1 MSDSGRAP
9 HRFTSLLHAWNLGDE
24 QALDE
29 LIPLVYA
36 ELRRM
41 ARRQMADER
50 ASHTLQTTA
59 LIHELYV
66 RLVDVPGASIRDRPH
81 FFATCARLMRHV
93 LVDFARSRRY
103 QKRGGGAVHVA
114 LDEALP
120 AAMADPDLVALDAAL
135 EKLARVDARKGR
147 VVELRF
153 FGGLTI
159 EETSDALGISAET
172 VMRDWRFAKTWL
184 LRELDVGTP
193 HAG

>member
-9 HRFTSLLHAWNLGDE
+9 HRFTSLLHAWKLGDE

-135 EKLARVDARKGR
+135 EKLARVDARKCRG
-147 VVELRF
+147 VELRF
-153 FGGLTI
+153 FGGLTN
-159 EETSDALGISAET
+159 EETSDAQGISAET

>member
-9 HRFTSLLHAWNLGDE
+9 HRFTSLLHAWKLGDE